1 MNLSPLRFFGRLGCL
16 GLILTVCSSTTAA
29 EVPKRTDVDAQ
40 PLVANVDRL
49 LQALDI
55 LGAPVLSG
63 IRQSIAEAR
72 SDAGRLQEVLDT
84 NVLLVVSINP
94 ELRVKAARG
103 PVAAHIHQSG
113 FTPALVKVLNDAK
126 TSLRLNIESP
136 QAG

>member
-16 GLILTVCSSTTAA
+16 GLTLTVCSSTTAA

-40 PLVANVDRL
+40 PLAANVDRL

-103 PVAAHIHQSG
+103 
-113 FTPALVKVLNDAK
+113 
-126 TSLRLNIESP
+126 
-136 QAG
+136 